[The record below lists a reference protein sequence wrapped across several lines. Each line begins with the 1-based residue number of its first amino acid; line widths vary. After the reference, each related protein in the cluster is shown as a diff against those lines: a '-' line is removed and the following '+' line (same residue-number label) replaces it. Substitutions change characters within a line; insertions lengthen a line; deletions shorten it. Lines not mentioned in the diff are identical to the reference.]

1 MASHTDEAVGRK
13 EIQMQ
18 ILDALAQGILLGGLY
33 TLFAVGLSIMFGVMR
48 IVNLAHGDFAIL
60 AAFLAIL
67 LVGETSF
74 PVWLVVAIT
83 VPAFAAIGYFLQ
95 RTLFQQSL
103 NSWPLSTLLVTFG
116 MSIVIQN
123 ALLEAF
129 SANPQRL
136 DVGQLA
142 TASFPV
148 GPIAIPYIGV
158 LGLMLAIL
166 CIVAIELFLR
176 RTATGRMT
184 RAVSDDPDTARLTGA
199 NSRHIYGLATGIAFG
214 AVAIAGLLLAA
225 RSSVEPT
232 AGSMRLI
239 FAFEAVVIGGL
250 GSLWGTLVGGLSLGV
265 VQTLVAHFDPSS
277 SILAGHLLFLLVLAF
292 RPQGLIPARSL

>member
-1 MASHTDEAVGRK
+1 V
-13 EIQMQ
+13 Q
-18 ILDALAQGILLGGLY
+18 ILDALLQGILLGGLY
-33 TLFAVGLSIMFGVMR
+33 ALFAVGLSIMFGVMR

-60 AAFLAIL
+60 AAFIAIL
-67 LVGETSF
+67 IVGETAL
-74 PVWLVVAIT
+74 PVWLVVLVT
-83 VPAFAAIGYFLQ
+83 VPLFALIGYLLQ
-95 RTLFQQSL
+95 RTLFQRSL
-103 NSWPLSTLLVTFG
+103 HAGPLSTLLVTFG

-123 ALLEAF
+123 ALLEGF
-129 SANPQRL
+129 SANSRRL
-136 DVGQLA
+136 DIGDLA
-142 TASFPV
+142 TASFSIGPV
-148 GPIAIPYIGV
+148 AVPLVGV
-158 LGLMLAIL
+158 VGLALAVL
-166 CIVAIELFLR
+166 CIVGIEVFLR
-176 RTATGRMT
+176 RSATGRMT

-214 AVAIAGLLLAA
+214 AVALAGLLLAV

-250 GSLWGTLVGGLSLGV
+250 GSLWGTLAGGLALGV
-265 VQTLVAHFDPSS
+265 VQTLVGHFDPSS

>member
-1 MASHTDEAVGRK
+1 
-13 EIQMQ
+13 MQ
-18 ILDALAQGILLGGLY
+18 ILDALVQGILLGGLY
-33 TLFAVGLSIMFGVMR
+33 ALFAVGLSIMFGVMR

-67 LVGETSF
+67 FVTETAIPVG
-74 PVWLVVAIT
+74 VVVIAT
-83 VPAFAAIGYFLQ
+83 VPMFALLGYFLQ
-95 RTLFQQSL
+95 RTLFQRSL
-103 NSWPLSTLLVTFG
+103 NAGPLSTLLVTFG

-123 ALLEAF
+123 ALLEGF
-129 SANPQRL
+129 SANSRRL
-136 DVGQLA
+136 DLGELA
-142 TASFPV
+142 TASFSLGSISVPLV
-148 GPIAIPYIGV
+148 GFV
-158 LGLMLAIL
+158 GLLLAIA
-166 CIVAIELFLR
+166 CIVGIELFLR
-176 RTATGRMT
+176 RTRTGRMT

-199 NSRHIYGLATGIAFG
+199 NSRHIYGLATAIAFG
-214 AVAIAGLLLAA
+214 AVALAGLLLAV

-250 GSLWGTLVGGLSLGV
+250 GSLWGTLAGGLALGV

-292 RPQGLIPARSL
+292 RPQGLIPSRSL